1 MEQPHRILTYCHNQ
15 QLFGLE
21 NKVTLLRQCCRGP
34 SSANYVQLR
43 ALNGYPQEKTSH
55 AQVYNAEWVQQLLY
69 ILYTVQCTNSFPT
82 HDTFPRSKGHK
93 IYTYYGRSII
103 RAKQCK
109 KLMFLFYNLT
119 LGRLNTTILLLFSI
133 MIIQRFCILS
143 PQPNCLLGSHQYSF
157 YVCRP
162 EDKKLL

>member
-1 MEQPHRILTYCHNQ
+1 MFWP
-15 QLFGLE
+15 E
-21 NKVTLLRQCCRGP
+21 NKVTLSRQYSIVTGP
-34 SSANYVQLR
+34 ALLLMYMQLR
-43 ALNGYPQEKTSH
+43 TVNGYPQEKTSH
-55 AQVYNAEWVQQLLY
+55 TQKYNAEQVY
-69 ILYTVQCTNSFPT
+69 CSNHTVQCTNSFPT
-82 HDTFPRSKGHK
+82 HDTFPRSKGHE
-93 IYTYYGRSII
+93 IQVYTYYGRSII